1 MTPNNLRHIVETCLK
16 ASGLDDRRRQG
27 AMIHAFRHTYG
38 SVMAASGIRVESL
51 RKLMGHD
58 SISTTQGYIDTLARD
73 ERESAAK
80 NTVYAALKNLN
91 IVKPEDR

>member
-1 MTPNNLRHIVETCLK
+1 
-16 ASGLDDRRRQG
+16 
-27 AMIHAFRHTYG
+27 MIHAFRHTYG